1 MRYNTVESNG
11 RIPVCYSA
19 NGKIFGGIVLS
30 VLSVLSHTP
39 RPLTFYLLT
48 MDLTDQN
55 ERFTPISQRQA
66 QILDKIAKE
75 YNPENEVILL
85 DETKLFM
92 RELSHGKNIKNGF
105 TPYAMTRLL
114 LDYVD
119 VPQKIIYL
127 DADTMCCSDLS
138 QLFDIDISDYE
149 FAAVLDKVGHIWV
162 RYNYCNSGVLLL
174 NFENIKKSGLFV
186 KARKRVNKRKMFMPD
201 QSALNFLAK
210 RKLILPYK
218 FNEQRTIKSDTVIKH
233 FCQGFKWYGPFFRLY
248 NYKQWH
254 IKEVHEKLG
263 IHDFDRI
270 YEKYDELDKIYC
282 FNEA

>member
-1 MRYNTVESNG
+1 M
-11 RIPVCYSA
+11 
-19 NGKIFGGIVLS
+19 
-30 VLSVLSHTP
+30 
-39 RPLTFYLLT
+39 
-48 MDLTDQN
+48 
-55 ERFTPISQRQA
+55 
-66 QILDKIAKE
+66 
-75 YNPENEVILL
+75 
-85 DETKLFM
+85 
-92 RELSHGKNIKNGF
+92 
-105 TPYAMTRLL
+105 
-114 LDYVD
+114 
-119 VPQKIIYL
+119 
-127 DADTMCCSDLS
+127 
-138 QLFDIDISDYE
+138 
-149 FAAVLDKVGHIWV
+149 
-162 RYNYCNSGVLLL
+162 L